1 MRRET
6 LGDAKDKD
14 CIQTVRDLP
23 SPREVDV
30 TVLCSPS
37 AAAYRDSGNHR
48 VPGPVTCSSL
58 NVKSNRRILVQDEVF
73 GLIVPSVPFIVLF
86 QNVK

>member
-6 LGDAKDKD
+6 LGEAKDKE
-14 CIQTVRDLP
+14 CIQTVRNLP
-23 SPREVDV
+23 SPREGDV

-37 AAAYRDSGNHR
+37 VAAYRDSGNHR

-58 NVKSNRRILVQDEVF
+58 NVKSSRRTLVQTEVF
-73 GLIVPSVPFIVLF
+73 GLIVPSVPFIVQF